1 MTVEILWDVFTSD
14 SEKKMKNKYPEYT
27 GGGANLVRNDELSF
41 LYDDFD
47 VPRDVRQEFFIR

>member
-1 MTVEILWDVFTSD
+1 
-14 SEKKMKNKYPEYT
+14 MKNKYPEYT